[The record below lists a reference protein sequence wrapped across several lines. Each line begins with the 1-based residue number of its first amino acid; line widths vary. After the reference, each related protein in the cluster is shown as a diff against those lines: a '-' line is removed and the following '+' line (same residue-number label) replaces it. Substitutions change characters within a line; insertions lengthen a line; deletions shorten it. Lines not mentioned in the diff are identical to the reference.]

1 MNTIKNKNQG
11 CLWTLVGGTIFLL
24 LKTTIFMLFWN
35 WFITNIFQVS
45 YIDFFQSLGLMTFID
60 FLKFR
65 KEMKEDIHAFVYIL
79 DVVLNL
85 LIILFLGYLI
95 HLVLC

>member
-1 MNTIKNKNQG
+1 
-11 CLWTLVGGTIFLL
+11 
-24 LKTTIFMLFWN
+24 MLFWN